1 MVEAYRTSPPTFPPE
16 EGALAAAGAV
26 SLALSDFPRP
36 FALAMNDIA
45 MNSNATIARLS
56 EVLGRQSADFVAAGV
71 PSAEVRIDRIDRA
84 IALLIENQQR
94 ICEAMAADYSWRSH
108 DHTRLSDIVLPLA
121 GLRHARR
128 HVRRWMKPQRRR
140 PELGLG
146 FLGAK
151 AMVRY
156 QPLGSIGI
164 IVPWNFPVA
173 IGLSP
178 LAEVFAAG
186 NRAML
191 KLSEFTPATAGLL
204 IELLGERFDETEA
217 AAFVGHAEVGAA
229 FAGLP
234 FDHIVFTG
242 SPRVAKHVMRAAAEH
257 LTPLTLE
264 LGGKSPTIVGRGAD
278 LKRAATRIWAGK
290 TLNGGQACIA
300 PDYVFVHE
308 DDREA
313 LIEHMAAALARMYP
327 TVRDN
332 PDYTAQ
338 VTPAQHARIQSYL
351 QDARARGT
359 RIVEVN
365 PANESFADGT
375 RKIPPTLLV
384 DPPDDAKVMQE
395 EIFGPLLPL
404 KTYRDLAE
412 ALHYVNARPRPLALY
427 YFGDDRGEAERVLSG
442 TASGGACVNDVMQ
455 HVFQT
460 NLPFGGC
467 GNSGFGRYHGGE
479 GFKAFSVARAVYVAP
494 RMDVLSMLR
503 PPYGSKFRRV
513 IRFLLRA

>member
-1 MVEAYRTSPPTFPPE
+1 MSDLAIPMAAESSASCVASMKA
-16 EGALAAAGAV
+16 ALAQQRAAF
-26 SLALSDFPRP
+26 LAEP
-36 FALAMNDIA
+36 M
-45 MNSNATIARLS
+45 
-56 EVLGRQSADFVAAGV
+56 
-71 PSAEVRIDRIDRA
+71 PSAEIRTDRIDRV
-84 IALLIENQQR
+84 IALVLDNQQR

-108 DHTRLSDIVLPLA
+108 DHTRLADVLLPLSA
-121 GLRHARR
+121 LKHARR
-128 HVRRWMKPQRRR
+128 NVRRWMKPQRRR

-151 AMVRY
+151 AVVRY
-156 QPLGSIGI
+156 QPLGTIGI

-191 KLSEFTPATAGLL
+191 KLSELAPATAALL
-204 IELLGERFDETEA
+204 IECIAARFDPAEL
-217 AAFVGHAEVGAA
+217 AAFVGDADVGAA

-234 FDHIVFTG
+234 LDHLVFTG
-242 SPRVAKHVMRAAAEH
+242 SPRVAKHVMRAAAEN

-278 LKRAATRIWAGK
+278 LARAATRIWAGK
-290 TLNGGQACIA
+290 AVNGGQACIA

-308 DDREA
+308 SDREA
-313 LIEHMAAALARMYP
+313 LIGRMVEALGDMYP

-338 VTPAQHARIQSYL
+338 VTPAQHARIRTHL
-351 QDARARGT
+351 DEARARGV

-365 PANESFADGT
+365 PAGESFDDGT

-384 DPPDDAKVMQE
+384 DPPDDATVMRD
-395 EIFGPLLPL
+395 EIFGPLLPV
-404 KTYRDLAE
+404 KTYRDVDE
-412 ALHYVNARPRPLALY
+412 ALEYVNARPRPLALY
-427 YFGDDRGEAERVLSG
+427 YFGDDRAEAERVLAATS
-442 TASGGACVNDVMQ
+442 SGGACVNDVMQ
-455 HVFQT
+455 HVFQAE
-460 NLPFGGC
+460 LPFGGC

-479 GFKAFSVARAVYVAP
+479 GFKAFSLQRGVYVAP
-494 RMDVLSMLR
+494 RIDVLALLR
-503 PPYGSKFRRV
+503 PPYGRAFRG
-513 IRFLLRA
+513 LLRLLLRP